1 MNKTNALKNEN
12 NADFSK
18 INLVANQKK
27 SDEKKEL
34 WDFFEHY
41 HDSSYILSHDCKRYV
56 SLKDKGETRKYSLE
70 NDLKKDLVV
79 YRVDGGVIQGNNSDK
94 CDFAI
99 YTEDKWLVLVELKG
113 ADYNKAIEQI
123 ISTIDQLVKN
133 PKVSVNRVFS
143 RIVLSKVRTPELRT
157 SAETTLKNIMSQYQ
171 GNLKKSTTELK
182 EKLSS
187 I

>member
-1 MNKTNALKNEN
+1 MNKTSVPKNEG
-12 NADFSK
+12 NADFPK
-18 INLVANQKK
+18 IDLVINQKD
-27 SDEKKEL
+27 SDAPKEL
-34 WDFFEHY
+34 YDFFEHY
-41 HDSSYILSHDCKRYV
+41 HDDSYILSHDCRRYV

-79 YRVDGGVIQGNNSDK
+79 YHVDGGVIQGNDTNK

-113 ADYNKAIEQI
+113 ADYNKAIGQI
-123 ISTIDQLVKN
+123 ISTIDQLIKI
-133 PKVSVNRVFS
+133 PEVSVNRVFS
-143 RIVLSKVRTPELRT
+143 RIVLSKVRAPELRT
-157 SAETTLKNIMSQYQ
+157 STETILKNRMIQYR
-171 GNLKKSTTELK
+171 GNLKKATNELK

>member
-1 MNKTNALKNEN
+1 MNKTIAPKNED
-12 NADFSK
+12 NADFPK
-18 INLVANQKK
+18 IDLVTNQKD
-27 SDEKKEL
+27 SDGQKEL
-34 WDFFEHY
+34 YDFFEHY
-41 HDSSYILSHDCKRYV
+41 HDNSYILSHDRKRYV